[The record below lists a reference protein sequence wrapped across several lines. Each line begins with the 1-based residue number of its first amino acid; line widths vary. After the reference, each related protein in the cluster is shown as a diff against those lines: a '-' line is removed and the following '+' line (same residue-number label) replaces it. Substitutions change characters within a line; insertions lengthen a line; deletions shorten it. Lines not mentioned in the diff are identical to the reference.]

1 MKKFFTSTLLVMALG
16 MGSVYAQQAATGTT
30 TTAPAAA
37 AGISF
42 KEANN
47 TYDFGTIPQG
57 TPVTHDFVFT
67 NTGKVPLILSAVT
80 PSCGCTS
87 PEWPKE
93 PVAPGKSA
101 IIKITYNAQAL
112 NTFNKPVTVISNA
125 ATPQTM
131 IYIKGEVKA
140 VQQSSTQ
147 AAAAKT
153 ATAPKKN

>member
-16 MGSVYAQQAATGTT
+16 LGSVYAQQAATGTT
-30 TTAPAAA
+30 SNAPA

-47 TYDFGTIPQG
+47 TYDFGSIPQG

-67 NTGKVPLILSAVT
+67 NTGKAPLILSAVT

-93 PVAPGKSA
+93 AIAPGKSA
-101 IIKITYNAQAL
+101 TIKVTYNAQAL
-112 NTFNKPVTVISNA
+112 NTFNKTVTITSNA
-125 ATPQTM
+125 ATPQT
-131 IYIKGEVKA
+131 ILYIKGEVKA
-140 VQQSSTQ
+140 VQQGSTQ
-147 AAAAKT
+147 AAAPKT
-153 ATAPKKN
+153 SAAPKKN